1 MRNKI
6 DDTIQELVNDEYEAN
21 DVIGDAGIKDETG
34 ENDSEEAGD
43 NDLKNYDQ
51 EANCELFDN
60 GNKVDTANDGEEW
73 YCSDNVVNGSFMGL
87 KFTENI
93 LYLLKPVIYV
103 VTWAAETLISRLK
116 LSMYMNELGLLIN
129 SATSKATPTWLE
141 D

>member
-1 MRNKI
+1 M
-6 DDTIQELVNDEYEAN
+6 
-21 DVIGDAGIKDETG
+21 IGDAGIKDETS

-43 NDLKNYDQ
+43 NYDQ

-73 YCSDNVVNGSFMGL
+73 YCSDNACNEEVIDNDVNGSFMGL